1 MKIFSGSSNEPLA
14 KAICNYIGIGLG
26 ESTIKPFPDGETF
39 VKIEENVRGE
49 DVFLVGFRWSRFT
62 PPERIRDFLML
73 RAAEVAL
80 DHGAPYFMVLGQ
92 EKELRTDPLHG
103 TIATKAA
110 PQPPPRR
117 PPPSDPGQA
126 ATLGESQ
133 TMALRIRLVYE
144 KPASGPPVMDA
155 AKLRAELR
163 AEYDLGP

>member
-1 MKIFSGSSNEPLA
+1 MALPKPARAALVAGLVVALAGCATPYQPL
-14 KAICNYIGIGLG
+14 GIQGGYREL
-26 ESTIKPFPDGETF
+26 
-39 VKIEENVRGE
+39 RMGE
-49 DVFLVGFRWSRFT
+49 DVFLVGFRWNRFT

-92 EKELRTDPLHG
+92 EKELRTDILHG
-103 TIATKAA
+103 TFATRAA

-144 KPASGPPVMDA
+144 KSASGPPVMDA
-155 AKLRAELR
+155 VKLRAELR